1 MSLQRD
7 LHGIHAIWL
16 REFKIFQRERSRV
29 VSALASPLL
38 WLFLLGTGLRSTA
51 STPEGVDY
59 YAYIFPG
66 VALMSVL
73 FQGMFF
79 GLYIV
84 WDRKI
89 DVLKAVLVSPVSRP
103 AVFFGKVLG
112 GCTDVTI
119 QAAILLLIGLAVIP
133 DGHEEMVRYLALYP
147 VAVALVVLIAV
158 GLVSVGLTIGSF
170 FESLEGFQVFITF
183 LAFPMFFLSG
193 ALYSLEGLPPWFSQA
208 VTLNPMTYAVDALR
222 WLLVPA
228 AGRLNPAV
236 DLAVISGF
244 GMVMVL
250 VGSWSF
256 RRMR

>member
-7 LHGIHAIWL
+7 LSGIHALWL

-29 VSALASPLL
+29 VSALASPLM

-51 STPEGVDY
+51 STPAGVDY

-84 WDRKI
+84 YDRKI

-112 GCTDVTI
+112 GCTDITL
-119 QAAILLLIGLAVIP
+119 QAAILLLIGAAIIPHGSAEVIHYLLIYPIAV
-133 DGHEEMVRYLALYP
+133 V
-147 VAVALVVLIAV
+147 LVVLIAI

-193 ALYSLEGLPPWFSQA
+193 ALYSLDGLPVWFERA
-208 VTLNPMTYAVDALR
+208 VALNPLTYAVDALR
-222 WLLVPA
+222 WLLVPQA
-228 AGRLNPAV
+228 ARYSPAL
-236 DLAVISGF
+236 DIAVISGF
-244 GMVMVL
+244 GLVMIL
-250 VGSWSF
+250 VGSLAF